1 MAGKNQGEGNREAA
15 RHYNEQTR
23 EFVQS
28 GKVDQAAADAKKAY
42 EGSERAELEK
52 AEKAG
57 KSHAHGED
65 PQVKR

>member
-42 EGSERAELEK
+42 VGSERAELEK